1 MPGSRRVKL
10 IPRQNL
16 LKIKIWDLQTPFND
30 TLYSVSLDPSMAY
43 PNIVESNL
51 GVYLLQ
57 ESGFLK
63 WDQNDFTADQADSPA
78 TYGFLANL
86 RTVTTN
92 MSGKVP

>member
-43 PNIVESNL
+43 PKIVEPNRD
-51 GVYLLQ
+51 V
-57 ESGFLK
+57 
-63 WDQNDFTADQADSPA
+63 
-78 TYGFLANL
+78 TY
-86 RTVTTN
+86 V
-92 MSGKVP
+92 SDIY